1 MTTTDQA
8 AAASD
13 GLTATAVLDRLRD
26 ELKEPA
32 ADDMKLLLKIN
43 TDLAALDAQ
52 RWSPADAAKW
62 QGRPE
67 TAREYIRASLS
78 RQTGFKLGL
87 AIGFGG
93 GFLLSALFAAHAGD
107 ALAGGRGVSG
117 GVSAAAN

>member
-1 MTTTDQA
+1 MTTTDHTPA
-8 AAASD
+8 PAD
-13 GLTATAVLDRLRD
+13 GLTATAVLDRLRN

-52 RWSPADAAKW
+52 RWSPTAAVAW

-67 TAREYIRASLS
+67 TAREYIRASLA

-87 AIGFGG
+87 AIGFAA
-93 GFLLSALFAAHAGD
+93 GFLLSALFAGM
-107 ALAGGRGVSG
+107 LAMHWLV
-117 GVSAAAN
+117 VAE